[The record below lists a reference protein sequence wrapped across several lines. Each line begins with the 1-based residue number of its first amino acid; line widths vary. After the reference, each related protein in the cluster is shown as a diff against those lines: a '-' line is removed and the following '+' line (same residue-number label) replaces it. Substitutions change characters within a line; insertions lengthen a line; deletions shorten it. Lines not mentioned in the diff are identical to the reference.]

1 MHKVS
6 KFSFSFNDTVRV
18 DVVDVDIYID
28 WNARRLSNSAPLK
41 SGRRYRL
48 EDRIYP

>member
-1 MHKVS
+1 MHKV
-6 KFSFSFNDTVRV
+6 FEIFLFFNDTVRV